1 VIFELFKDYN
11 TVSNKILVI
20 KIVIV
25 VSRET
30 TMANTQVC
38 YRNIATI
45 RARPYKFRVSV
56 AVVWFV
62 EVIWLISMIDG
73 FGFGINR
80 TAGTTTEV
88 DVLGV
93 DDTVVGHL

>member
-1 VIFELFKDYN
+1 
-11 TVSNKILVI
+11 
-20 KIVIV
+20 
-25 VSRET
+25 
-30 TMANTQVC
+30 M
-38 YRNIATI
+38 
-45 RARPYKFRVSV
+45 
-56 AVVWFV
+56 WFV

-73 FGFGINR
+73 FGFRINR

>member
-1 VIFELFKDYN
+1 
-11 TVSNKILVI
+11 
-20 KIVIV
+20 
-25 VSRET
+25 
-30 TMANTQVC
+30 MANTQVC
-38 YRNIATI
+38 YSNTATI
-45 RARPYKFRVSV
+45 RARPYKFRVSA

-73 FGFGINR
+73 FGFRINR